1 MKTYKSSDLTHKRK
15 EVMAIAA
22 AEGAHIRELKT
33 NGDVKREFILITKEE
48 FIDMDIGFDSNNEPR
63 VYPEEF

>member
-1 MKTYKSSDLTHKRK
+1 
-15 EVMAIAA
+15 MAIAA